1 MAKNKKPRR
10 NIEEIMSCPIEQ
22 KLDHQLDL
30 FSSLRRRHKNPSIHM
45 PL

>member
-1 MAKNKKPRR
+1 VVKILPKNKKPRR
-10 NIEEIMSCPIEQ
+10 NIKEIMSCPIEQ

-30 FSSLRRRHKNPSIHM
+30 FS